1 MNTNTMSLEELR
13 ELEKILREKAIT
25 LDNEVNQAIK
35 NWIESISGI
44 KVALSRAYL
53 RPHHSD
59 FRKGTAKVC
68 LEYLDVK
75 LVNEE
80 DEGVFGA
87 DLTLSWYGDLITVN
101 TGSCGEFIVLGE
113 QRDHDKYQVLKYKLM
128 GIVMQYAEELNTL
141 MNSFNYDIIKEYYDI
156 KAKVGHLEWEERQHQ
171 IAVERKA
178 IIDSIKVGNV
188 YFDHGQSNKKTV
200 IKITD
205 KRVYFDITYNSGYVV
220 KDKYYNKEDVIYNL
234 KHNVFEE
241 I

>member
-13 ELEKILREKAIT
+13 ELEKTLMEKART

-35 NWIESISGI
+35 DWIESISGI

-53 RPHHSD
+53 RPGHSE
-59 FRKGTAKVC
+59 FRKGNAKVC

-87 DLTLSWYGDLITVN
+87 DLTLSWYGGVITVN

-113 QRDHDKYQVLKYKLM
+113 QRDHDKYQVLKYKLL
-128 GIVMQYAEELNTL
+128 GILMQYAEELNTL

-156 KAKVGHLEWEERQHQ
+156 KAKVSHLEWEERQHQ
-171 IAVERKA
+171 IAVERKML
-178 IIDSIKVGNV
+178 IDSIKVGNV
-188 YFDHGQSNKKTV
+188 YFDHSQANKKTV
-200 IKITD
+200 VKITD
-205 KRVYFDITYNSGYVV
+205 KRVYFDITYNSGYVAQN
-220 KDKYYNKEDVIYNL
+220 KYYNKEDVIYNL
-234 KHNVFEE
+234 KHKVFEE